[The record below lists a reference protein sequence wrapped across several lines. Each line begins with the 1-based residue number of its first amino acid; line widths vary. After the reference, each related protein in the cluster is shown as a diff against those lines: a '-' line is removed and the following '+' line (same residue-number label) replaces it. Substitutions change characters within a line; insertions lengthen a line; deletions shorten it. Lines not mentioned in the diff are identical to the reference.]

1 MKRLTRKDLLKMWM
15 DFYKSKG
22 HIEIKSASVI
32 PENDPSVLFT
42 TAGMHPLVPYLM
54 GQPHPMGK
62 RICDVQKCVRT
73 GDIDEVGDRSH
84 LTFFEM
90 LGSWS
95 IGDYFKKE
103 KTAWSH
109 EFITS
114 PKYLGLKP
122 EQFAVT
128 CFSGNEH
135 APKDT
140 ETAGYWEA
148 LGVSKD
154 RIFFIPDNWWEI
166 NRGPCGPDNE
176 FFLDTGKPKCSD
188 ECNPSCDCGK
198 YMEFGNDVYMQ
209 YNKVSDTEYLPATQK
224 NVDCGYG
231 LERCIVVLNG
241 AKSIYVTDVF
251 EDAIKLLEKLSGKK
265 YNDDGDEYTRSF
277 RIVCDH
283 IRTATVIMG
292 DEKGLAPSNVGAGY
306 VLRRLIRRAVRE
318 AMKLGIE
325 KGKLALLAEHY
336 IEFFED
342 TYPEFRTNENKIISE
357 LNKEEE
363 RFLNTV
369 NAGVKEFEKV
379 VNGILRKNEFMSA
392 KDPKYVPET
401 IISGKSAFRLF
412 DTFGFPVELTI
423 EMAKEHGLSVDK
435 AGFDEA
441 FKEHQE
447 LARTASAGQFKGGLA
462 DGSDDTIK
470 LHTACHLML
479 AGLRHMF
486 GTGVEQKGSNI
497 TSERLRFDF
506 NFDRKLDPNEIK
518 QLEDFVN
525 DAIAKKIDV
534 ERVEMPFEEA
544 LKQGAYGVHKAEPNE
559 IVSIYKIGDVDFQI
573 CGGPHVKNTGELG
586 KFKIN
591 KEESSSAGV
600 RRIKAV
606 LE

>member
-1 MKRLTRKDLLKMWM
+1 MKKLTRTDLLKKWI
-15 DFYKSKG
+15 DFYKEKS

-73 GDIDEVGDRSH
+73 GDIDEVGDNCH

-90 LGSWS
+90 LGAWS
-95 IGDYFKKE
+95 IGDYFKQE
-103 KTAWSH
+103 KTAWSY

-114 PKYLGLKP
+114 PKYLGLSLD
-122 EQFAVT
+122 QFAVT
-128 CFSGNEH
+128 VFGGNEH
-135 APKDT
+135 AGKDD
-140 ETAGYWEA
+140 ETAECWLK
-148 LGVSKD
+148 LGVKKEN
-154 RIFFIPDNWWEI
+154 IFFLKDNWWEI

-176 FFLDTGKPKCSD
+176 VFLDTGKPKCCP

-209 YNKVSDTEYLPATQK
+209 YNKVGDSEYLPATQK

-241 AKSIYVTDVF
+241 AKSVYVTDIF
-251 EDAIKLLEKLSGKK
+251 EGAIALVESLSGKK
-265 YNDDGDEYTRSF
+265 YNDDGDENTRAF
-277 RIVCDH
+277 RIICDH

-292 DEKGLAPSNVGAGY
+292 DEKGLTPSNVGAGY

-318 AMKLGIE
+318 SIKLGIE
-325 KGKLALLAEHY
+325 KGSLAKLAEHY
-336 IEFFED
+336 IAFFED
-342 TYPEFRTNENKIISE
+342 TYPEFRTNAEKIVTE

-363 RFLNTV
+363 RFLNTL
-369 NAGVKEFEKV
+369 NAGIKEFEKV
-379 VNGILRKNEFMSA
+379 VMGIARKNEFMSQ
-392 KDPKYVPET
+392 KDPNYIPET
-401 IISGKSAFRLF
+401 TISGKSAFRLF
-412 DTFGFPVELTI
+412 DTFGFPIELTI
-423 EMAKEHGLSVDK
+423 EMASERGLTVDK
-435 AGFDEA
+435 AGFDDA
-441 FKEHQE
+441 FREHQE

-462 DGSDDTIK
+462 DGSDETIK
-470 LHTACHLML
+470 LHTACHIML
-479 AGLRHMF
+479 AGLRKMF
-486 GTGVEQKGSNI
+486 GSHVEQKGSNI

-506 NFDRKLDPNEIK
+506 NLDHKMEQGELK

-525 DAIAKKIDV
+525 DVIAKDIPV
-534 ERVEMPFEEA
+534 ERVEMPFCEA
-544 LKQGAYGVHKAEPNE
+544 KKAGAYGVHKAEENE

-573 CGGPHVKNTGELG
+573 CGGPHVKHTGELG
-586 KFKIN
+586 HFKIK

-600 RRIKAV
+600 RRIKAIV
-606 LE
+606 E

>member
-1 MKRLTRKDLLKMWM
+1 MKKLTRKDLLNKWLE
-15 DFYKSKG
+15 FYKEKS
-22 HIEIKSASVI
+22 HVEIKSASVI

-73 GDIDEVGDRSH
+73 GDIDEVGDKSH

-90 LGSWS
+90 LGAWS

-103 KTAWSH
+103 KTAWSY

-128 CFSGNEH
+128 VFGGNEH

-140 ETAGYWEA
+140 ETASYWEN
-148 LGVSKD
+148 LGVKSD
-154 RIFFIPDNWWEI
+154 RIFYLSDNWWEI

-176 FFLDTGKPKCSD
+176 VFLDTGKPKCCE

-209 YNKVSDTEYLPATQK
+209 YNKISDTEYLPATQK

-241 AKSIYVTDVF
+241 ANSVYVTDVF
-251 EDAIKLLEKLSGKK
+251 EGAIRLVEKLSNKI
-265 YNDDGDEYTRSF
+265 YNDMGDENTRSF
-277 RIVCDH
+277 RVICDH

-292 DEKGLAPSNVGAGY
+292 DEKGLTPSNVGAGY

-325 KGKLALLAEHY
+325 KGQLALLAEHY
-336 IEFFED
+336 ISFFEN
-342 TYPEFRTNENKIISE
+342 TYPEFRTNQNRIISE

-363 RFLNTV
+363 RFLNTL
-369 NAGVKEFEKV
+369 NAGTKEFEKV
-379 VNGILRKNEFMSA
+379 VNGINRKNEFMSS
-392 KDPKYVPET
+392 KDSSYVPEKT
-401 IISGKSAFRLF
+401 ISGKNAFRLF
-412 DTFGFPVELTI
+412 DTFGFPIELTV
-423 EMAKEHGLSVDK
+423 EMAKERGLGVDM

-441 FKEHQE
+441 FKLHQE
-447 LARTASAGQFKGGLA
+447 LARTSSAGQFKGGLA
-462 DGSDDTIK
+462 DGSDETIK

-479 AGLRHMF
+479 AGLRKMF
-486 GTGVEQKGSNI
+486 GTQVEQKGSNI

-506 NFDRKLDPNEIK
+506 NFDRKVEQEELRK
-518 QLEDFVN
+518 LEDFVN
-525 DAIAKKIDV
+525 DAIAKNIPV
-534 ERVEMPFEEA
+534 ERVEMPFGEA
-544 LKQGAYGVHKAEPNE
+544 KKLGAYGVHKAEEDE
-559 IVSIYKIGDVDFQI
+559 IVSIYKIGDLDFQI
-573 CGGPHVKNTGELG
+573 CGGPHVKNTSELG
-586 KFKIN
+586 KFKIK

>member
-1 MKRLTRKDLLKMWM
+1 MKKLTRKDLLNKWL
-15 DFYKSKG
+15 DFYKEKS
-22 HIEIKSASVI
+22 HVEIKSASVV

-73 GDIDEVGDRSH
+73 GDIDEVGDKSH

-90 LGSWS
+90 LGAWS

-103 KTAWSH
+103 KTAWSY

-128 CFSGNEH
+128 VFGGNEH

-140 ETAGYWEA
+140 ETASYWEK
-148 LGVSKD
+148 LGVKSD
-154 RIFFIPDNWWEI
+154 RIFYLSDNWWEI

-176 FFLDTGKPKCSD
+176 VFLDTGKPKCCP

-209 YNKVSDTEYLPATQK
+209 YNKISDTEYLPATQK

-241 AKSIYVTDVF
+241 ANSVYVTDVF
-251 EDAIKLLEKLSGKK
+251 EDAIKLIEKLSNKK
-265 YNDDGDEYTRSF
+265 YDDMGDENTRSF
-277 RIVCDH
+277 RVICDH

-292 DEKGLAPSNVGAGY
+292 DEKGLTPSNIGAGY

-336 IEFFED
+336 ISFFED
-342 TYPEFRTNENKIISE
+342 TYPEFRVNENRIISE

-363 RFLNTV
+363 RFLNTL
-369 NAGVKEFEKV
+369 NAGTKEFEKV
-379 VNGILRKNEFMSA
+379 VNGIIRKNEFMSA
-392 KDPKYVPET
+392 KDPSFVPEKT
-401 IISGKSAFRLF
+401 ISGKNAFRLF
-412 DTFGFPVELTI
+412 DTFGFPIELTV
-423 EMAKEHGLSVDK
+423 EMAKERGLDVDM

-441 FKEHQE
+441 FKSHQE
-447 LARTASAGQFKGGLA
+447 LARTSSAGQFKGGLA
-462 DGSDDTIK
+462 DGSDATIK

-479 AGLRHMF
+479 AGLRKMF
-486 GTGVEQKGSNI
+486 GTQVEQKGSNI

-506 NFDRKLDPNEIK
+506 NFDRKVEQGELRK
-518 QLEDFVN
+518 LEEFVN
-525 DAIAKKIDV
+525 DAIAKNIPV
-534 ERVEMPFEEA
+534 ERVEMPFGEA
-544 LKQGAYGVHKAEPNE
+544 KKSGAYGVHKAEEDE
-559 IVSIYKIGDVDFQI
+559 IVSIYKIGDLDFQI

-586 KFKIN
+586 KFKIK
-591 KEESSSAGV
+591 KEESSSAGI